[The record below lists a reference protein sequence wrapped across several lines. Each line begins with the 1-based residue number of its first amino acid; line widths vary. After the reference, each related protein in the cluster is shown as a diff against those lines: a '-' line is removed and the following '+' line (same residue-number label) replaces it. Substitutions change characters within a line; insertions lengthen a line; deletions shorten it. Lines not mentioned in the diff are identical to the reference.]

1 MAGGPLGVKHPSKQA
16 FTLAALLS
24 ALAFLFTMIAIFVP
38 WSWKDRA
45 VFVRKYIG
53 LWQNCD
59 EHVGSPYNPYTCY
72 ENDVD
77 VWQPCD
83 DTSCDTTSGIAGGS
97 EKCRGFIVATQ
108 VFTIAGNVFAF
119 LTLVSCALVLGKLWS
134 KPLVLGLYAAM
145 NAFLAFSCILVAFLM
160 WIIYVETDCQA
171 NNPLFPIR
179 NYSWGWILMVI
190 ATLWSF
196 LAMLLAYVGLFNILR
211 YKPFIQPK
219 ASKESTVVEGPM
231 YLNPEVLP
239 APSPYGYPA
248 PVGYPAPAFP
258 AVSSFS
264 PAPYTPYPMF

>member
-16 FTLAALLS
+16 FTLATLMS

-38 WSWKDRA
+38 WSWKDYA
-45 VFVRKYIG
+45 VFERKYIG

-59 EHVGSPYNPYTCY
+59 EHVGRPFNAYSCW

-77 VWQPCD
+77 VWENSIPI
-83 DTSCDTTSGIAGGS
+83 TGGVAGGS
-97 EKCRGFIVATQ
+97 KKCRGFIVATQ
-108 VFTIAGNVFAF
+108 VFTIAGCVFAF
-119 LTLVSCALVLGKLWS
+119 LTLVCCGLVLGKLWS
-134 KPLVLGLYAAM
+134 KPLALGFYAAM
-145 NAFLAFSCILVAFLM
+145 NAFFAFSCILVAFLM

-171 NNPLFPIR
+171 GNPLFPIR

-196 LAMLLAYVGLFNILR
+196 LAMLLAYVGLFNILK

-219 ASKESTVVEGPM
+219 APKESSVVEGPM

-239 APSPYGYPA
+239 APSPYGYSA
-248 PVGYPAPAFP
+248 GYPAPAYP
-258 AVSSFS
+258 AISASAYT